1 MPTLN
6 KQNKFWW
13 LTELIKKRLK
23 RNAKQSD
30 LPRRVACRRWVKCE
44 WEAADEV
51 SEEPNRI
58 RPVRDESRQRFPGR
72 VEARR
77 RQRGMA
83 VVTGGKSGEI
93 QEDQARAGRL
103 EGSELQ
109 ALCCSAA
116 RVFPGKTLPKP
127 PGGFSFLPAQSAIH
141 LDLSHVWKGNKIMA
155 FPEGGANSRRA

>member
-1 MPTLN
+1 MVDGAD
-6 KQNKFWW
+6 Q
-13 LTELIKKRLK
+13 KKGLK
-23 RNAKQSD
+23 RNAEQSD
-30 LPRRVACRRWVKCE
+30 LPRRLACHRWVKRE

-58 RPVRDESRQRFPGR
+58 RPMRDESRQRFPGR

-93 QEDQARAGRL
+93 QEDEARAGRP
-103 EGSELQ
+103 EGGDRR

-116 RVFPGKTLPKP
+116 QVFPGKTLP
-127 PGGFSFLPAQSAIH
+127 
-141 LDLSHVWKGNKIMA
+141 
-155 FPEGGANSRRA
+155 ETSRRF